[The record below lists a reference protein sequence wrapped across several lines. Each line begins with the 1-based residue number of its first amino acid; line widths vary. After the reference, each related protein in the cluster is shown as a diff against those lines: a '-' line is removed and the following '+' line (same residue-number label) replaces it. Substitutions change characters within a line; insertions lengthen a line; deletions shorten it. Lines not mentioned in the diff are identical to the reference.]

1 MDIDLLGIKISGDA
15 TGYDKS
21 LKDSEKTTKQSM
33 DAMSS
38 ATDKSTKDMA
48 KGTDSAGKQM
58 KGSMDS
64 AAKGTEESAG
74 KAGKAGNTMSGMLVK
89 AFEAGGK
96 AAGNLASTAASAF
109 SSLASGAMA
118 AGKVVLGAFDW
129 LTGGVLTKALSYL
142 SFDKLWSSFR
152 QGIDDAVELDK
163 QARRVG
169 ASVLD
174 LRAGALWAGVSTL
187 TFAGALSTTN
197 TKLSELRAGNV
208 LTSRE
213 FDNLAAL
220 SGKSAESIGKGWTGV
235 YDAISAIQDP
245 TQRAA
250 AAFRFLG
257 GNASEFLDRIAAG
270 GAGAS
275 ISMAKRLGL
284 ELTPGDIASMQ
295 QVQKFLREI
304 DAVQAGVFNQILA
317 GFAPLVAEI
326 TTLFD
331 GVKVDLEFIK
341 PLVIDVAE
349 AVGLFGAGVVEV
361 VTNTGLLKEVWL
373 GLSYGAEALGTTF
386 KMAMINAIADIL
398 SALSPLK
405 AAFGDLGQSLR
416 EEAEGLGKIRDVQ
429 LKGSGQAFS
438 KAIGGAQESNIMKE
452 TKDFFGRVRER
463 ATSPGPT
470 REKENADFNRKLVD
484 SFRTL
489 TEGLKT
495 PLDNWKQGL
504 MDFKTYTTAG
514 FFKGREEE
522 RGLAA
527 LKMIDTLRQG
537 TGLQA
542 TPQFAAAA
550 TSDTKEAVSAAIQ
563 YSALGQR
570 GTPEEQIRQLTEIAN
585 AQREAQKAE
594 GKRAADAL
602 EKILEEMEDQGEI
615 EL

>member
-33 DAMSS
+33 DAMGS
-38 ATDKSTKDMA
+38 ATSKNTKDMA
-48 KGTDSAGKQM
+48 KSTDAAGKDM
-58 KGSMDS
+58 KGSMD
-64 AAKGTEESAG
+64 AAAEGADKGAEKSQRTWLGATGVMSRAFG
-74 KAGKAGNTMSGMLVK
+74 KAGA
-89 AFEAGGK
+89 EAGDWSAKTVQYAYAAGQGFKSAAIWLDYFTGRIVSGALGK
-96 AAGNLASTAASAF
+96 AWDNLSPE
-109 SSLASGAMA
+109 
-118 AGKVVLGAFDW
+118 
-129 LTGGVLTKALSYL
+129 
-142 SFDKLWSSFR
+142 KLWASFR

-331 GVKVDLEFIK
+331 DVKVDLEFIK

-361 VTNTGLLKEVWL
+361 VTNTGLLKEVWRGL
-373 GLSYGAEALGTTF
+373 GYGAEALGTTF

-398 SALSPLK
+398 SAMSPLK
-405 AAFGDLGQSLR
+405 AAFGDLGESLR
-416 EEAEGLGKIRDVQ
+416 YQAEGLKGLRDIQ
-429 LKGSGQAFS
+429 LRGATDSFKRVV
-438 KAIGGAQESNIMKE
+438 GGAQESNIMKE
-452 TKDFFGRVRER
+452 TRDFFGRVRDR

-470 REKENADFNRKLVD
+470 REKENADFTRKLTD

-585 AQREAQKAE
+585 AQREAQKVE

-602 EKILEEMEDQGEI
+602 EKILAEMEDQGEI